1 MTSLAKRIAAKLS
14 EREKLHVD
22 VEEWGEP
29 GQPVRL
35 YFDKFNI
42 RDMSKLQRKYKD
54 FATNPTL
61 DAMVDAIISKV
72 EDEQGEK
79 VFTIEDRPMLMG
91 AEVSTIA
98 RIFGAIFSGPTVED
112 MEKN

>member
-1 MTSLAKRIAAKLS
+1 MSILAKRIAAKLA
-14 EREKLHVD
+14 EREKLHVE
-22 VEEWGEP
+22 VPEWGEP
-29 GQPVRL
+29 DQPVRL
-35 YFDKFNI
+35 YFDRFNI

-79 VFTIEDRPMLMG
+79 VFTLDDRPVLMG
-91 AEVSTIA
+91 AEVNTIA
-98 RIFGAIFSGPTVED
+98 KIFGAIFGGATVEEQ
-112 MEKN
+112 EKN

>member
-1 MTSLAKRIAAKLS
+1 MSALAKRIAAKLS

-29 GQPVRL
+29 GEPVRL

-61 DAMVDAIISKV
+61 DAMVDAIIAKV
-72 EDEQGEK
+72 EDEHGES
-79 VFTIEDRPMLMG
+79 VFTIEHRPMLMG
-91 AEVSTIA
+91 ADVGTIA
-98 RIFGAIFSGPTVED
+98 KIFGVIFNGPTVEEH
-112 MEKN
+112 EKN

>member
-79 VFTIEDRPMLMG
+79 VFTIEDRPTLMG

>member
-1 MTSLAKRIAAKLS
+1 MSLLAKQIAAKLA

-22 VEEWGEP
+22 VPEWGEP
-29 GQPVRL
+29 DKPVRL

-61 DAMVDAIISKV
+61 DAMVDAIIAKV
-72 EDEQGEK
+72 EDEHGEK
-79 VFTIEDRPMLMG
+79 VFTIEDRPTLMG
-91 AEVSTIA
+91 AEVGTIA
-98 RIFGAIFSGPTVED
+98 MIFSAVFNGPTFEEH
-112 MEKN
+112 EKN